1 MLQEGTLKRAHLLF
15 GMCCPASEPVQLTAC
30 SAAVSLTGRDKMCP
44 VALRVEQSYFICL
57 PVFHDYQVDFTFSS
71 LYEIGGK
78 IYAGLSL
85 IHKLL

>member
-1 MLQEGTLKRAHLLF
+1 MLQEGTLKRAHPLF

-30 SAAVSLTGRDKMCP
+30 SAAVSRTGQDKMCP